1 MSWYNT
7 YTSRNDRRTL
17 FCNLTDTEND
27 NAQAKKKYEA
37 CKQQIVLLIVILM

>member
-27 NAQAKKKYEA
+27 NAQAKKYEA